1 MFNVVVDNMVRTCLL
16 ITVEDQTVAQ
26 EGLGLNV
33 GIFLGV
39 LYAKDFMI
47 RVQDSEWIK
56 NAHNIT
62 VLLLISQS
70 RE

>member
-1 MFNVVVDNMVRTCLL
+1 MFNVVVDNMVRTWLL

-33 GIFLGV
+33 GIFLRV

-47 RVQDSEWIK
+47 GAQDSEWIK
-56 NAHNIT
+56 NAHNVFIY
-62 VLLLISQS
+62 LF
-70 RE
+70 